1 MALTPSREAY
11 ITCALT
17 GAGDTTGRSDKVPVT
32 PAQIA
37 EAGIEA
43 ARAGAAILHVHVRDP
58 ETGQPAR
65 DPALYREV
73 VERVRDSDVDAV
85 LNLTA
90 GMGGDLTLGPA
101 DRPLPPSQAGTDLA
115 SAEERLAH
123 VADLLP
129 EICTLDCGTM
139 NFGEGDYIMTN
150 TPAMLAAMA
159 KRVQALGVRPEIEIF
174 DTGHLVLAK
183 SLVQQGLI
191 DEPAMVQLCMGIP
204 WGAPDDIGTLM
215 SMVNNLPAGWTF
227 SAFSLGRNQLP
238 MSRWRCSPAAIS
250 GSGWKTISGLSR
262 ACSRPTRIWW
272 SGRSASQK
280 TWACGCSAPRRCARS
295 LRCASAER
303 SGVAG
308 ALTGAVWRAAAP
320 GRDATVRLS

>member
-1 MALTPSREAY
+1 MALAPSREVF

-32 PAQIA
+32 PEQIA
-37 EAGIEA
+37 RAGIEA
-43 ARAGAAILHVHVRDP
+43 AQAGAAIIHVHVRDP

-65 DPALYREV
+65 DPGLYREV
-73 VERVRDSDVDAV
+73 VERVRGSGVDVV

-101 DRPLPPSQAGTDLA
+101 ARPLPLSPAGTDLA

-123 VADLLP
+123 VTELLP

-150 TPAMLAAMA
+150 TPSMLADMA
-159 KRVQALGVRPEIEIF
+159 GRVRALGVRAEIEIF

-183 SLVQQGLI
+183 WLVDRGFI
-191 DEPAMVQLCMGIP
+191 DEPVMVQLCMGIP

-227 SAFSLGRNQLP
+227 SAFSISRNQLP
-238 MSRWRCSPAAIS
+238 YVALAVLAGGNIRVGLEDNIWLDKGVLATNADLVRRAVAIAENM
-250 GSGWKTISGLSR
+250 GVRVLGPEAVREKLSL
-262 ACSRPTRIWW
+262 
-272 SGRSASQK
+272 QK
-280 TWACGCSAPRRCARS
+280 R
-295 LRCASAER
+295 
-303 SGVAG
+303 
-308 ALTGAVWRAAAP
+308 
-320 GRDATVRLS
+320 